1 MKLQS
6 LIILVTVLFT
16 MSFVYS
22 QETESDVRTK
32 AQSLTEMQLM
42 TEASMY
48 TQDGFLYFA
57 EILTDK
63 LITFKPESPNYNY
76 RKGFLM
82 LEIRKDYVGA
92 ISYLEKAVK
101 KISPNYD
108 MYSTREQDA
117 PTDALYHLASCYHL
131 NEQIDKAE
139 EYYNKFLAETKKN
152 SELIP
157 VTKLRLTQCQIAK
170 QQMATPVK
178 VYLRNIGSPVNTE
191 FPEYSPV
198 VSLDGSALYF
208 TSRRPW
214 ANGETELFKDET
226 INQYPEDVYVSYMD
240 FDSSWTEPLR
250 LEFCTA
256 SRNEATA
263 AVSSDER
270 KVYLYQDT
278 TGNGDIYYTDFYHA
292 KFQDITKLE
301 IEGVNTDAWETHSM
315 MSHDKQMFF
324 FTSDREG
331 GFGGRDIYM
340 MKKEGDKWSAP
351 INLGPG
357 VNGPNDEDAPFIS
370 VDNKTLYYAS
380 NGAKSIGG
388 FDILYSEISSDGN
401 WGESKNLGFPFNSTS
416 DDVFYTTTIDGL
428 KGYMTSFRKD
438 GKGEKDI
445 YEIHNDFLGVNNV
458 AALKGQIKTVDNKP
472 IPEDFAINV
481 KLICVDCDDANS
493 ERLIYPRLR
502 DGVFMTAL
510 QPCKTYK
517 LQYMNVTDDVVMGN
531 DGFTTECTQEYQEI
545 YKELILDVD
554 KRTIV
559 VPVDET
565 PVDTNA
571 YPPLEFMHYFTYNKN
586 VISTSEGELKKFV
599 ESVEKQLAEGRESVT
614 ISIFSSASN
623 VPTSTYVTN
632 QNLAHV
638 RAENIKKEL
647 TKYFDSKEGAKGKVN
662 VIVGSELV
670 QGPEYEKDAGNRDKY
685 KPFQYVGLKTN

>member
-6 LIILVTVLFT
+6 LIILIIGLFAA
-16 MSFVYS
+16 SIVYS
-22 QETESDVRTK
+22 QETEIDVRAK
-32 AQSLTEMQLM
+32 AQSSTEVQLLTD
-42 TEASMY
+42 ASIY

-92 ISYLEKAVK
+92 IPYLEKAVK
-101 KISPNYD
+101 KINGNYD

-131 NEQIDKAE
+131 DQQIDKAQ
-139 EYYNKFLAETKKN
+139 EYYNKFIAESKKK

-157 VTKLRLTQCQIAK
+157 VAKLRLTQCEVAK
-170 QQMATPVK
+170 QQIANPVR
-178 VYLRNIGSPVNTE
+178 VYLKNIGDPVNSE
-191 FPEYSPV
+191 YPEYSPV

-214 ANGETELFKDET
+214 ANNETELLKDET
-226 INQYPEDVYVSYMD
+226 INQYPEDVYVSYQD
-240 FDSSWTEPLR
+240 FDSSWTKPVR
-250 LEFCTA
+250 LEFCTP

-270 KVYLYQDT
+270 KIYLYEDT
-278 TGNGDIYYTDFYHA
+278 TGFGDIYYTDFYHA
-292 KFQDITKLE
+292 KFQDIKKLE
-301 IEGVNTDAWETHSM
+301 IEAVNTDAWETHAM
-315 MSHDKQMFF
+315 MSHDQSMLF

-340 MKKEGDKWSAP
+340 LKKEGDKWSAP
-351 INLGPG
+351 INMGPG
-357 VNGPNDEDAPFIS
+357 INGPNDEDSPFVS

-388 FDILYSEISSDGN
+388 FDILYSEIGSDGN
-401 WGESKNLGFPFNSTS
+401 WGESMNLGFPFNSTN
-416 DDVFYTTTIDGL
+416 DDIFYTTTIDGL

-445 YEIHNDFLGVNNV
+445 YEIHNDYLGVNNV
-458 AALKGQIKTVDNKP
+458 AALKGQIKTVDDKP
-472 IPEDFAINV
+472 IPEDFAINI
-481 KLICVDCDDANS
+481 KLTCVDCDQPNS

-510 QPCKTYK
+510 EPCKTYK
-517 LQYMNVTDDVVMGN
+517 LEYLNVTDDVTMGN
-531 DGFTTECTQEYQEI
+531 DGFTTECIEEYQEI

-559 VPVDET
+559 IPVDET
-565 PVDTNA
+565 DPVDGG
-571 YPPLEFMHYFTYNKN
+571 YPPLEYMHYFTYNAN
-586 VISTSEGELKKFV
+586 VISTSQGELKTFV
-599 ESVEKQLAEGRESVT
+599 ESVEKQLADGRESIT
-614 ISIFSSASN
+614 ISIFSSAST
-623 VPTSTYVTN
+623 VPTATYKTN

-638 RAENIKKEL
+638 RAENMKKEL
-647 TKYFDSKEGAKGKVN
+647 MQYFDSKEDLKGKVD

-685 KPFQYVGLKTN
+685 KPFQYVGLKTD

>member
-6 LIILVTVLFT
+6 LIILATSMLSMT
-16 MSFVYS
+16 FVYG
-22 QETESDVRTK
+22 QLETETDVRAK
-32 AQSLTEMQLM
+32 AQSSSEMELM
-42 TEASMY
+42 TDASRY

-63 LITFKPESPNYNY
+63 LISFKPESPNYNY

-92 ISYLEKAVK
+92 IPYLEKAVTK
-101 KISPNYD
+101 LSPNYD
-108 MYSTREQDA
+108 MYSTKEQEA

-139 EYYNKFLAETKKN
+139 EFYNKFISESKKK

-157 VTKLRLTQCQIAK
+157 VAQLRLAQCQIAK
-170 QQMATPVK
+170 QQMAAPVK
-178 VYLRNIGSPVNTE
+178 VYLKNLGSPVNTE

-214 ANGETELFKDET
+214 ANGETELLKDEA

-240 FDSSWTEPLR
+240 FDSSWTDPIR

-256 SRNEATA
+256 SRNEATS

-270 KVYLYQDT
+270 KIYLYEDT
-278 TGNGDIYYTDFYHA
+278 TGFGDIYYTDFYHA
-292 KFQDITKLE
+292 KFQDIQKLE
-301 IEGVNTDAWETHSM
+301 IEDVNTDAWETHAM
-315 MSHDKQMFF
+315 MSHDKQMFI

-340 MKKEGDKWSAP
+340 MKREGDKWSAP

-357 VNGPNDEDAPFIS
+357 INGPNDEDAPFIS
-370 VDNKTLYYAS
+370 IDNKTLYFGS
-380 NGAKSIGG
+380 NGVKSIGG
-388 FDILYSEISSDGN
+388 FDILYSKLGDDGS
-401 WGESKNLGFPFNSTS
+401 WGEAQNLGYPFNSTN
-416 DDVFYTTTIDGL
+416 DDLFYTTTVDGL
-428 KGYMTSFRKD
+428 RGYMTSFRSD

-445 YEIHNDFLGVNNV
+445 YEIYNDYLGVTNV
-458 AALKGQIKTVDNKP
+458 AVLRGQIKTVDNKP

-481 KLICVDCDDANS
+481 NLTCVDCDVPNS
-493 ERLIYPRLR
+493 QRLIFPRLR

-510 QPCKTYK
+510 EPCKTYK
-517 LQYMNVTDDVVMGN
+517 LEYMNDTDNLVMGT
-531 DGFTTECTQEYQEI
+531 DGFTTECSQEYQEI

-554 KRTIV
+554 TRTIIIPEV
-559 VPVDET
+559 KDSI
-565 PVDTNA
+565 A
-571 YPPLEFMHYFTYNKN
+571 SGFPPLEYMHYFTYNKN
-586 VISTSEGELKKFV
+586 VISTSEGDLKTFV
-599 ESVEKQLAEGRESVT
+599 ESVEKQFAEGRESIT

-623 VPTSTYVTN
+623 VPTATYVTN

-647 TKYFDSKEGAKGKVN
+647 MKYFDSKEGSKGKVN

-670 QGPEYEKDAGNRDKY
+670 QGPEYEKDSANKDKY
-685 KPFQYVGLKTN
+685 NPFQYVGLKTN

>member
-6 LIILVTVLFT
+6 LITIATCLFAMT
-16 MSFVYS
+16 FVNA
-22 QETESDVRTK
+22 QETESEVRTK
-32 AQSLTEMQLM
+32 AQNLTENQLLS
-42 TEASMY
+42 ESSMY
-48 TQDGFLYFA
+48 MQDGFLFFA

-82 LEIRKDYVGA
+82 LEIRKDYIGA
-92 ISYLEKAVK
+92 IPYLEKAVT

-108 MYSTREQDA
+108 MYSTKEQDA
-117 PTDALYHLASCYHL
+117 AVDALYHLASCYHL
-131 NEQIDKAE
+131 NENIDKAQ
-139 EYYNKFLAETKKN
+139 EYYNRFINETKKK

-157 VTKLRLTQCQIAK
+157 VAKLRLAQCDIAK
-170 QQMATPVK
+170 QQMAAPVK
-178 VYLRNIGSPVNTE
+178 VYLRNLGSPVNTE

-214 ANGETELFKDET
+214 ANGETEYYKDEA

-240 FDSSWTEPLR
+240 FDSTWTEPIR
-250 LEFCTA
+250 LEFCTP
-256 SRNEATA
+256 SRNEATC

-270 KVYLYQDT
+270 KIYLYEDT
-278 TGNGDIYYTDFYHA
+278 TGIGDIYYTDFYHA
-292 KFQDITKLE
+292 KFQDIKILD
-301 IEGVNTDAWETHSM
+301 IEGVNMEKDWETHAM
-315 MSHDKQMFF
+315 MSNDKSMLF

-340 MKKEGDKWSAP
+340 LKREGDKWSEP

-357 VNGPNDEDAPFIS
+357 INGPNDEDAPFIS
-370 VDNKTLYYAS
+370 IDNKTLYFAT
-380 NGAKSIGG
+380 NGSKSIGG
-388 FDILYSEISSDGN
+388 FDIVYSKMDAEGN
-401 WGESKNLGFPFNSTS
+401 WGESKNLGYPFNSTN

-445 YEIHNDFLGVNNV
+445 YEIYNDYLGVTNV
-458 AALKGQIKTVDNKP
+458 AVLKGQIKTVDNKP
-472 IPEDFAINV
+472 IPEDFALNI
-481 KLICVDCDDANS
+481 KLTCVDCDEAS
-493 ERLIYPRLR
+493 TIRTIYPRLR

-510 QPCKTYK
+510 EPCKTYK
-517 LQYMNVTDDVVMGN
+517 LDYVNVSDDLVMGN

-554 KRTIV
+554 KRTII
-559 VPVDET
+559 VPEVKQPDGF
-565 PVDTNA
+565 
-571 YPPLEFMHYFTYNKN
+571 PPLEFMHYFTYNKN
-586 VISTSEGELKKFV
+586 VISTSEGELKTFV
-599 ESVEKQLAEGRESVT
+599 ENVEKQLNEGRESVT
-614 ISIFSSASN
+614 ISIYSSASN
-623 VPTSTYVTN
+623 VPTKTYVTN

-647 TKYFDSKEGAKGKVN
+647 TAYFEGKEELKGKVT

-670 QGPEYEKDAGNRDKY
+670 QGPEYEKDSANKEKY
-685 KPFQYVGLKTN
+685 NPFQYVGLKTN